1 MCASKTNVI
10 YVLALMVT
18 QSGTAAI
25 SFIKQYK
32 ADKMSLLHEAYGYLT
47 GRIKKKKTLNVV
59 SMQVEPRHLPFSRIA
74 TINPTDI
81 DSSRVRSYGN
91 PVRRCWLIAGL
102 QYIRVVERNGNSV
115 TC

>member
-32 ADKMSLLHEAYGYLT
+32 AGKISLLHEAYGYLT
-47 GRIKKKKTLNVV
+47 GNKKKKLNVV
-59 SMQVEPRHLPFSRIA
+59 SMQVEPRHLPFF
-74 TINPTDI
+74 
-81 DSSRVRSYGN
+81 SYCHHKPN
-91 PVRRCWLIAGL
+91 RYR
-102 QYIRVVERNGNSV
+102 
-115 TC
+115 

>member
-47 GRIKKKKTLNVV
+47 GRIKKKK
-59 SMQVEPRHLPFSRIA
+59 PFLPK
-74 TINPTDI
+74 
-81 DSSRVRSYGN
+81 
-91 PVRRCWLIAGL
+91 
-102 QYIRVVERNGNSV
+102 
-115 TC
+115 

>member
-47 GRIKKKKTLNVV
+47 GRIKKK
-59 SMQVEPRHLPFSRIA
+59 
-74 TINPTDI
+74 NP
-81 DSSRVRSYGN
+81 
-91 PVRRCWLIAGL
+91 
-102 QYIRVVERNGNSV
+102 
-115 TC
+115 